1 MIAEEDYSDDDY
13 AMYKAELKPS
23 GKVFVLRV
31 ESTREMAWGDFVL
44 AIMAWANDED
54 EKRLCHKSMA

>member
-1 MIAEEDYSDDDY
+1 MNEDDYSDDDY

-31 ESTREMAWGDFVL
+31 ESTKKMEWDDFVL
-44 AIMAWANDED
+44 AVLAWANDED
-54 EKRLCHKSMA
+54 KKAALS